1 LIKKPLKGWILKT
14 QRTEGAEH
22 VIFTLSLTFV
32 LILGTLVYTYFSP
45 REKSKFVEISV
56 LDDGNVSNVFKGIGV
71 GEAVNLTLLINNK
84 CGREIKTIIE
94 LKLGNETTETP
105 LLHNSIRF
113 FEGVIQNE
121 EQREIPLT
129 LRIEEVVVEDRYVS
143 ISEISVNGESHGTE
157 DVSSINGTNFRFIFS
172 IFEYNGDVGSFGNTN
187 QLWNQIWFNLTTT

>member
-1 LIKKPLKGWILKT
+1 M
-14 QRTEGAEH
+14 
-22 VIFTLSLTFV
+22 IFTLSLTFV
-32 LILGTLVYTYFSP
+32 LILGTIFYTYFSP
-45 REKSKFVEISV
+45 RQKSKFVEISV
-56 LDDGNVSNVFKGIGV
+56 LDDGNASDVFNGV
-71 GEAVNLTLLINNK
+71 GVKDVFNLTLLINNK
-84 CGREIKTIIE
+84 FEREVKIIIE

-105 LLHNSIRF
+105 LLRNSIRV

-143 ISEISVNGESHGTE
+143 ISEISVNGEIYRTE

-172 IFEYNGDVGSFGNTN
+172 LFEYNGNMESFGNTN

>member
-1 LIKKPLKGWILKT
+1 LRT
-14 QRTEGAEH
+14 QGSEGAEH

-32 LILGTLVYTYFSP
+32 LILGTLFYTYFSP
-45 REKSKFVEISV
+45 RQKSKFVEISI
-56 LDDGNVSNVFKGIGV
+56 LDDGNASNVFKGIGI
-71 GEAVNLTLLINNK
+71 GDAFNLTLLINNK
-84 CGREIKTIIE
+84 FGREIKTIIE

-105 LLHNSIRF
+105 LLRNSIRV

-157 DVSSINGTNFRFIFS
+157 DVSSIDGTNFRFIFS
-172 IFEYNGDVGSFGNTN
+172 LFEYNGDIGSFGNTN